1 MNLAKELDELDR
13 DGALREATHAVA
25 RHDRASFLKVGALGA
40 GALLA
45 LPALASAA
53 PSKKQDVDILNYA
66 LTLEYLEAAFYA
78 EAISKGALSG
88 RLLRFAQVAG
98 AHEAAHVALLKKVL
112 GSAAVAS
119 PTFDFK
125 GTTAAAGTFTSTA
138 IALEDTG
145 VAAYSGQ
152 AARVLQAPVLQAAAQ
167 IQAVEARHASWIR
180 HIAGQNPAPFA
191 LNPQAN
197 MAQVLAT
204 VRGTGFV
211 PGL

>member
-1 MNLAKELDELDR
+1 VNLAKELDELDR
-13 DGALREATHAVA
+13 DGALRETADAVA

-45 LPALASAA
+45 VPALASAA
-53 PSKKQDVDILNYA
+53 PSNKQDVDILNYA

-78 EAISKGALSG
+78 EALSKGALSG

-112 GSAAVAS
+112 GSAAVAQ
-119 PTFDFK
+119 PAFDFK
-125 GTTAAAGTFTSTA
+125 NTTAAPATFQATA

-145 VAAYSGQ
+145 VAAYTGQ
-152 AARVLQAPVLQAAAQ
+152 AARVKQAAVLQAAAQ
-167 IQAVEARHASWIR
+167 IQAVEARHAAWIR
-180 HIAGQNPAPFA
+180 RIAGQNPAPTA
-191 LNPQAN
+191 LNRKAN
-197 MAQVLAT
+197 IAQVLAV
-204 VRGTGFV
+204 VRSTGFV